1 MICAKTGKT
10 VRNASVAVL
19 DIRSSEICA
28 AVGERGVNNT
38 FIIKSKYSC
47 AYDGYADGELLDV
60 KSFSAAINECV
71 KNTLAAAGCRIVR
84 FFVGVPGEFLRVV
97 NTDKVLS
104 FPSPRKIRGAQIEQL
119 KELSRPRPESGFTEV
134 ECSPVYY
141 VMSDKR
147 RMIDPYGCITDSL
160 RAKLSWFFV
169 RTAFSECVS
178 RAFARF
184 AGIRDITYIPSP
196 LAEINYLLS
205 PEIRDSYTALFDLGY
220 ISSTY
225 SIACGNGVIFS
236 QSFSVGIGHVAVLL
250 SQELNIP
257 FEVASQFLSKVN
269 LNAKEH
275 LTSIQEIRYEGQIYS
290 YSTATLRDII
300 REGLDGI
307 CETIEACRQSFSEKD
322 MSGKPLYIT
331 GEGVKTIRGTAE
343 HLSSRLVCAVNVVA
357 PTVPYYDKPQFSSL
371 YSLLDA
377 ALGD

>member
-1 MICAKTGKT
+1 M
-10 VRNASVAVL
+10 L

-47 AYDGYADGELLDV
+47 EYDGYADGELLDV
-60 KSFSAAINECV
+60 KSFNSAVTECV
-71 KNTLAAAGCRIVR
+71 KNTLAAAGCKVTK
-84 FFVGVPGEFLRVV
+84 FFVGVPGEFLRVI

-104 FPSPRKIRGAQIEQL
+104 FPSPKKIRGAQLDQL
-119 KELSRPRPESGFTEV
+119 NELSRPQPVSGFTEIK
-134 ECSPVYY
+134 CSPVYY

-147 RMIDPYGCITDSL
+147 RMIDPYGCVTDSL
-160 RAKLSWFFV
+160 RAKLCWFLCKSSF
-169 RTAFSECVS
+169 AECVVN
-178 RAFARF
+178 ALNRF
-184 AGIRDITYIPSP
+184 SSVRDVEFIPSP
-196 LAEINYLLS
+196 LAEVNYLLA
-205 PEIRDSYTALFDLGY
+205 PELRDGCAALFDLGY

-225 SIACGNGVIFS
+225 SVSCGNGVLFS
-236 QSFSVGIGHVAVLL
+236 RSFSVGIGHVAVLL
-250 SQELNIP
+250 SEELNIP
-257 FEVASQFLSKVN
+257 FEVASEFLSKVN

-290 YSTATLRDII
+290 FSTANLRDII

-307 CETIEACRQSFSEKD
+307 CETIEACRQSFGEKD
-322 MSGKPLYIT
+322 MSGKPLYVT
-331 GEGVKTIRGTAE
+331 GEGVKIVRGTAE

>member
-1 MICAKTGKT
+1 M
-10 VRNASVAVL
+10 RNTSVAVL

-47 AYDGYADGELLDV
+47 EYDGYADGELLDV
-60 KSFSAAINECV
+60 KSFNVAVSECV
-71 KNTLAAAGCRIVR
+71 KNTLAAAGCRISG
-84 FFVGVPGEFLRVV
+84 FFVGVPGEFLNVV

-104 FPSPRKIRGAQIEQL
+104 FPSPRKIRDAQIEQL
-119 KELSRPRPESGFTEV
+119 KELSRPQHESGYTEI

-160 RAKLSWFFV
+160 RARLCWFFAKTSFV
-169 RTAFSECVS
+169 ECVT
-178 RAFARF
+178 RVLDKFPV
-184 AGIRDITYIPSP
+184 IRDINFIPSA
-196 LAEINYLLS
+196 LAEVNYLLA
-205 PEIRDSYTALFDLGY
+205 PELRDSYSALFDLGY

-236 QSFSVGIGHVAVLL
+236 RSFSVGIGHVAVLL

-257 FEVASQFLSKVN
+257 FEVASQFLSRVN

-275 LTSIQEIRYEGQIYS
+275 LTSIQEIKFEGQIYS
-290 YSTATLRDII
+290 FSTATLRDII

-307 CETIEACRQSFSEKD
+307 CETIEACRQSFGEKD
-322 MSGKPLYIT
+322 MSGKPLYVT

-377 ALGD
+377 ALGG